1 MYLAPFVISTSVGIF
16 SATLA
21 FFACT
26 TNGAASFQGL
36 RSVTL
41 QLQVSDGSIK
51 FIYLR
56 ISIVD
61 WDKLISNERLHD
73 HKYSEQASRSIFTQ
87 DYDRIVFSE
96 PFRRLANKTQVQPLY
111 EHDHVHHRLI
121 HSIEVGSV
129 GRSLAMAIG
138 QWLVENSEIK
148 AGEENSLANIVQAA
162 CAAHDIGNPPF
173 GHSGENAIGA
183 WFSER
188 LEAPQGMFKDL
199 DNTLHEEFSSFEG
212 NAQGFR
218 IIAKTDMYRND
229 GGMRLSKAVL
239 GSFMKY
245 PLTAHTKTI
254 LAPNKYME
262 PGYFGKKKFG
272 IFDSE
277 AALFDEVADTLGLP
291 EVTVGAESWRRRH
304 PLVFV
309 VEAADDIC
317 YNIVDLEDAFTT
329 GELSFEVVQEALFR
343 LANRPN
349 RDRAG
354 MNQSEEIAYL
364 RAVSIGKGI
373 ESCLEAFKANYSA
386 IMAGTFSKSLVEAG
400 ELSDQF
406 EKIKTLSGARIFTAQ
421 RKTELEVSGH
431 RIIGNVL
438 SGISPIYEQLATNNW
453 DEEKLNDHS
462 RQIVRALSLDL
473 RDISNVEQAL
483 HGMTDFVSGMTDR
496 YTLRISRMLSGT

>member
-1 MYLAPFVISTSVGIF
+1 M
-16 SATLA
+16 
-21 FFACT
+21 
-26 TNGAASFQGL
+26 
-36 RSVTL
+36 
-41 QLQVSDGSIK
+41 
-51 FIYLR
+51 
-56 ISIVD
+56 D
-61 WDKLISNERLHD
+61 WAKLISNERLHD
-73 HKYSEQASRSIFTQ
+73 HQYSEQPNRSIFTQ

-138 QWLVENSEIK
+138 QWLVEKGEINI
-148 AGEENSLANIVQAA
+148 GDEHSFANIVQAA
-162 CAAHDIGNPPF
+162 CSAHDIGNPPF

-188 LEAPQGMFKDL
+188 FQSPHGMFEDL
-199 DNTLHEEFSSFEG
+199 QSSLREEFCSFEG

-218 IIAKTDMYRND
+218 IIAKTELYRND

-239 GSFMKY
+239 GAFMKY
-245 PLTAHTKTI
+245 PLTAHTKTV
-254 LAPNKYME
+254 LAPDGYTE

-272 IFDSE
+272 IFSSE
-277 AALFDEVADTLGLP
+277 TPLFDEVADTLGLP
-291 EVTVGAESWRRRH
+291 EVKVGVQRWRRRH

-329 GELSFEVVQEALFR
+329 GELSFEVVQKALFD

-349 RDRAG
+349 RVQTG
-354 MNQSEEIAYL
+354 MNESEEIAYL

-373 ESCLEAFKANYSA
+373 ESCLEAFKANYSS

-400 ELSDQF
+400 KLSDQF
-406 EKIKTLSGARIFTAQ
+406 KEIKTLAGARIFTAQ
-421 RKTELEVSGH
+421 WKTELEVSGH

-438 SGISPIYEQLATNNW
+438 SGISPIYEQLAANDW
-453 DEEKLNDHS
+453 DEDKLDDHS
-462 RQIVRALSLDL
+462 RQVVRALSLDL